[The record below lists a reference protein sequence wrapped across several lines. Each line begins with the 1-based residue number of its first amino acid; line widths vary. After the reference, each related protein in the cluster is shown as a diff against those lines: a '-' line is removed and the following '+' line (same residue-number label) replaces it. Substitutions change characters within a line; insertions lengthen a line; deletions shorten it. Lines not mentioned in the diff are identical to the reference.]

1 MICKGSN
8 GFNVETWHCGDEQN
22 MPDFGNLFH
31 FSFSNR
37 RWIWGTSRFIV
48 IDLPESLTKI
58 VRRCYRM
65 STEVIFMS

>member
-31 FSFSNR
+31 FSFSN
-37 RWIWGTSRFIV
+37 W
-48 IDLPESLTKI
+48 
-58 VRRCYRM
+58 
-65 STEVIFMS
+65 